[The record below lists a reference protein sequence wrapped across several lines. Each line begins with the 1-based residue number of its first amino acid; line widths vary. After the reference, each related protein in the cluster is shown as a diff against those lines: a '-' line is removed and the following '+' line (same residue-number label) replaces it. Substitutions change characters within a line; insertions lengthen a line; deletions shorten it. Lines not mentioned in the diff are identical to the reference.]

1 MIARSRRIVLAF
13 VLASVSTLCA
23 QTSDFQV
30 YRGTQV
36 PPEVERI
43 YEKVGF
49 SKKETTEIVESI
61 FEVVKRRLEQG
72 EKVKVS
78 GFGNFVV
85 NEKRP
90 RKGRNPQTGEEII
103 ITCRRVLTFKASQVL
118 KKTMNDGVEPVIEPE
133 HSEDETVG

>member
-1 MIARSRRIVLAF
+1 MTMTKADI
-13 VLASVSTLCA
+13 
-23 QTSDFQV
+23 
-30 YRGTQV
+30 
-36 PPEVERI
+36 VERI

-49 SKKETTEIVESI
+49 SKKEATEIVESI

-90 RKGRNPQTGEEII
+90 RKGRNPQTGEEIVI
-103 ITCRRVLTFKASQVL
+103 SGRRVLTFKASQVL
-118 KKTMNDGVEPVIEPE
+118 KKTMNDGVAPPSAAQEGE
-133 HSEDETVG
+133 